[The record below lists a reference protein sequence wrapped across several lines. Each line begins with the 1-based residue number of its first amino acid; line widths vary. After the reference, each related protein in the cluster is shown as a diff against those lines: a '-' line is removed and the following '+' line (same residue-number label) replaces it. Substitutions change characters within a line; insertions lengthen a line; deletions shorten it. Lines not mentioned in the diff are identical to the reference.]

1 MPDRRAPLFV
11 ALCMKNGRRL
21 SAAKR
26 SQFAEL
32 TDRELAS
39 LEEMVQQA
47 IAIEDA
53 AHR

>member
-21 SAAKR
+21 SAKR